1 MFSCFPRN
9 MFLLFVRWLSS
20 FFENR
25 ATCTCKETE
34 KRLVRIESDILN
46 LYQENTF
53 LRNRLQTVETLM
65 AARSTIP
72 LPISLAPPIHQP
84 SDVVIDIDVE
94 PQVTYRTLVQS
105 VLLRDS
111 DSSSEESGVSS
122 DWEDDFSDIS

>member
-20 FFENR
+20 FFESS

-53 LRNRLQTVETLM
+53 LRKRLQTVETLM

-72 LPISLAPPIHQP
+72 LPLSLAPPVHRP

-94 PQVTYRTLVQS
+94 PQVTYQTLMQS
-105 VLLRDS
+105 VLLRDPDSAS
-111 DSSSEESGVSS
+111 DKSGISS
-122 DWEDDFSDIS
+122 DWEDDFSNIS